1 MKKKASK
8 KRILVAPLFAML
20 SALFQLKSV
29 ICDSHFMQI
38 VLFSRYFGHM
48 AANCNVYFIVIINW
62 DSHPE
67 AATF

>member
-38 VLFSRYFGHM
+38 VLFPRYFGHM